1 MSLKTK
7 LLFITISGII
17 ILYFA
22 ISPAPLLKDISFSQ
36 RVFDR
41 SGELMRISLSKDD
54 KYRIFTPISEIPASF
69 IEAVLLYEDRH
80 FYKHFGINPVSLAKA
95 FYSTYLQNNRKIG
108 GSTITMQVARLR
120 YGISSSTILGKIH
133 QIIKAIHVE
142 LHYSKNEI
150 LEAYLNLV
158 PYGSNIEGITAGSYI
173 YFNRDLK
180 DLNLLDILSLAVI
193 PQNPLK
199 RGGNDINIFKTRKY
213 LFTEWLTTHPQDI
226 IYNKLIS
233 LPIKFNQNKN
243 LPFIAPHF
251 TLDILA
257 NNDSPIIRTTID
269 KNLQTT
275 IEKQV
280 RLYINNLK
288 KYGINN
294 ASVILIDFTTM
305 EVLASVGSGDF
316 FNNDICGQ
324 INGTKNHRSPGSA
337 LKPFVYALSFDQS
350 LIHPLTLLKD
360 TPTYYDHY
368 KPENFDSRFTGGL
381 SARESLIKSRNV
393 PVIFLASKLKN
404 PNFYEF
410 LQQAKISGLR
420 KPENYGLSIVLGT
433 AEITL
438 EELTTLYAML
448 ANFGT
453 YKPLRKVLDSTMSLP
468 LSSMS
473 FLRKQESIKN
483 NLNVRTKIS
492 YDLLDSRF
500 RGNDIGEDRYD
511 AGKDKDDTD
520 TILLSPEASYLT
532 LDIIKDTTRPITYN
546 NTKYNLPIY
555 WKTGTS
561 SSFRDALSVGIFGK
575 YVLAVWVGDFKG
587 QTHGTFTGNISA
599 APLFFN
605 VIESIAQP
613 NKDEYLILS
622 KINELN
628 ITKVKVCAD
637 TGDIDN
643 DMCPVKAEALFIKGK
658 SPIKQ
663 SGIYRKMLIDLK
675 TGMPACNFI
684 KGQTE
689 YKTVNL
695 WPTDMLSVYQK
706 AGIHILPKP
715 IPTNHCNRL
724 INWHHQKPKII
735 YPLRNSIHSIKDS
748 DNITFSAISDNKTN
762 NVFWFVDNE
771 LIATAKSNEPV
782 IWKAKTGEFI
792 IRAISDSGENDS
804 IKIYIK
810 E

>member
-7 LLFITISGII
+7 LLFITLSGII

-22 ISPAPLLKDISFSQ
+22 IPPAPLLKDVSFSQ

-41 SGELMRISLSKDD
+41 NGELMRISLSKDD
-54 KYRIFTPISEIPASF
+54 KYRIFTPIREIPASF
-69 IEAVLLYEDRH
+69 IETVLLYEDKH
-80 FYKHFGINPVSLAKA
+80 FYAHFGVNPVSLAKA

-120 YGISSSTILGKIH
+120 YGINSSTILGKIH

-142 LHYSKNEI
+142 LHYSKDEI

-158 PYGSNIEGITAGSYI
+158 PYGSNIEGIAAGSYI

-180 DLNLLDILSLAVI
+180 DLNLIDILSLAVI

-199 RGGNDINIFKTRKY
+199 RGGNDINIFKARKY
-213 LFTEWLTTHPQDI
+213 LFTEWLTIHPQDI

-233 LPIKFNQNKN
+233 LPVKFNQNKK

-269 KNLQTT
+269 KNLQAA
-275 IEKQV
+275 IEQQV
-280 RLYINNLK
+280 RLYINDRK

-305 EVLASVGSGDF
+305 EVLASIGSGEF

-324 INGTKNHRSPGSA
+324 INGTKSHRSPGSA

-360 TPTYYDHY
+360 TPTYYDYY
-368 KPENFDSRFTGGL
+368 KPENFDSRFAGGL

-453 YKPLRKVLDSTMSLP
+453 YKPLRKVLDSTMS
-468 LSSMS
+468 

-483 NLNVRTKIS
+483 YLNVGTKIS

-500 RGNDIGEDRYD
+500 RGNDTGE
-511 AGKDKDDTD
+511 DKDDTD
-520 TILLSPEASYLT
+520 TVLLSPEASYLT

-546 NTKYNLPIY
+546 NTRHNLPIY

-561 SSFRDALSVGIFGK
+561 SSFRDALSVSIFGK
-575 YVLAVWVGDFKG
+575 YVLACLGWGF
-587 QTHGTFTGNISA
+587 QRANSRNI
-599 APLFFN
+599 
-605 VIESIAQP
+605 
-613 NKDEYLILS
+613 Y
-622 KINELN
+622 
-628 ITKVKVCAD
+628 
-637 TGDIDN
+637 G
-643 DMCPVKAEALFIKGK
+643 
-658 SPIKQ
+658 
-663 SGIYRKMLIDLK
+663 
-675 TGMPACNFI
+675 
-684 KGQTE
+684 
-689 YKTVNL
+689 
-695 WPTDMLSVYQK
+695 
-706 AGIHILPKP
+706 
-715 IPTNHCNRL
+715 
-724 INWHHQKPKII
+724 
-735 YPLRNSIHSIKDS
+735 
-748 DNITFSAISDNKTN
+748 
-762 NVFWFVDNE
+762 
-771 LIATAKSNEPV
+771 
-782 IWKAKTGEFI
+782 
-792 IRAISDSGENDS
+792 
-804 IKIYIK
+804 
-810 E
+810 

>member
-22 ISPAPLLKDISFSQ
+22 ILPAPLLKDISFSQ

-120 YGISSSTILGKIH
+120 YGINSSTILGKIH

-199 RGGNDINIFKTRKY
+199 RGGNDINIFKARKY

-316 FNNDICGQ
+316 FNNNICGQ
-324 INGTKNHRSPGSA
+324 INGTKSRRSPGSA
-337 LKPFVYALSFDQS
+337 LKPFVYALNFDQS

-368 KPENFDSRFTGGL
+368 KPENFDNRFTGGL
-381 SARESLIKSRNV
+381 SAKESLIKSRNV

-410 LQQAKISGLR
+410 LQQAKISDLR

-453 YKPLRKVLDSTMSLP
+453 YKPLRKMLSTSLRGEAKP
-468 LSSMS
+468 
-473 FLRKQESIKN
+473 R
-483 NLNVRTKIS
+483 
-492 YDLLDSRF
+492 
-500 RGNDIGEDRYD
+500 RGNLEQNNTNSTRLPRSFQSLAMTMI
-511 AGKDKDDTD
+511 
-520 TILLSPEASYLT
+520 SPEASYLT

-546 NTKYNLPIY
+546 NTKHNLPIY

-613 NKDEYLILS
+613 NKDEDLILS

>member
-1 MSLKTK
+1 MSRKTK

-22 ISPAPLLKDISFSQ
+22 IPPAPLLKDVSFSQ

-41 SGELMRISLSKDD
+41 NGELMRISLSKDD
-54 KYRIFTPISEIPASF
+54 KYRIFTPIRKIPASF
-69 IEAVLLYEDRH
+69 IEAVLLYEDKH
-80 FYKHFGINPVSLAKA
+80 FYEHFGVNPVSLAKA

-120 YGISSSTILGKIH
+120 YGINSSTILGKIH

-142 LHYSKNEI
+142 LHYSKDEI

-158 PYGSNIEGITAGSYI
+158 PYGSNIEGIAAGSYI

-180 DLNLLDILSLAVI
+180 DLNLIDILNLAVI

-199 RGGNDINIFKTRKY
+199 RGGNDINIFKARKY
-213 LFTEWLTTHPQDI
+213 LFTKWLTIHPQDI

-233 LPIKFNQNKN
+233 LPVKFNQNKK

-269 KNLQTT
+269 KNLQAT

-280 RLYINNLK
+280 RLYINDRK

-294 ASVILIDFTTM
+294 AAVILIDFTTM
-305 EVLASVGSGDF
+305 EVLASIGSGEF

-324 INGTKNHRSPGSA
+324 INGTKSHRSPGSA

-368 KPENFDSRFTGGL
+368 KPENFDSRFAGGL

-410 LQQAKISGLR
+410 LQQAKIRGLR

-453 YKPLRKVLDSTMSLP
+453 YKPLRKVLDSTMSC
-468 LSSMS
+468 
-473 FLRKQESIKN
+473 LRKQESIKN
-483 NLNVRTKIS
+483 YLNVGTKIS

-500 RGNDIGEDRYD
+500 RGNDTG
-511 AGKDKDDTD
+511 GDKDDTD
-520 TILLSPEASYLT
+520 TVLLSPEASYLT

-546 NTKYNLPIY
+546 NTKHNLPIY

-587 QTHGTFTGNISA
+587 KLTEHLRVIFLQ
-599 APLFFN
+599 PLY
-605 VIESIAQP
+605 S
-613 NKDEYLILS
+613 LILS
-622 KINELN
+622 N
-628 ITKVKVCAD
+628 
-637 TGDIDN
+637 
-643 DMCPVKAEALFIKGK
+643 P
-658 SPIKQ
+658 
-663 SGIYRKMLIDLK
+663 
-675 TGMPACNFI
+675 
-684 KGQTE
+684 
-689 YKTVNL
+689 
-695 WPTDMLSVYQK
+695 
-706 AGIHILPKP
+706 
-715 IPTNHCNRL
+715 
-724 INWHHQKPKII
+724 
-735 YPLRNSIHSIKDS
+735 
-748 DNITFSAISDNKTN
+748 
-762 NVFWFVDNE
+762 
-771 LIATAKSNEPV
+771 
-782 IWKAKTGEFI
+782 
-792 IRAISDSGENDS
+792 
-804 IKIYIK
+804 
-810 E
+810 

>member
-1 MSLKTK
+1 MTIKTK

-22 ISPAPLLKDISFSQ
+22 IPPAPLLKDISFSQ

-54 KYRIFTPISEIPASF
+54 KYRIFTPIREIPASF

-80 FYKHFGINPVSLAKA
+80 FYKHCGINPISLAKA
-95 FYSTYLQNNRKIG
+95 FYYTYLQNNRKIG
-108 GSTITMQVARLR
+108 GSTITMQIARLR
-120 YGISSSTILGKIH
+120 YGINSSTILGKIH

-158 PYGSNIEGITAGSYI
+158 PYGSNIEGITASSYI

-199 RGGNDINIFKTRKY
+199 RGGNDMNIFQARKY

-280 RLYINNLK
+280 QLYINNLK

-324 INGTKNHRSPGSA
+324 INGTKSHRSPGSA

-381 SARESLIKSRNV
+381 SVRESLIRSRNV

-410 LQQAKISGLR
+410 LQQAKISGLQ
-420 KPENYGLSIVLGT
+420 KPEHYGLSIVLGT

-453 YKPLRKVLDSTMSLP
+453 YKPLRKMLSTSLHGEAQRGRGT
-468 LSSMS
+468 LE
-473 FLRKQESIKN
+473 QN
-483 NLNVRTKIS
+483 NTNSTRLPRSEQMLATTMI
-492 YDLLDSRF
+492 
-500 RGNDIGEDRYD
+500 
-511 AGKDKDDTD
+511 
-520 TILLSPEASYLT
+520 SPEASYLT

-546 NTKYNLPIY
+546 NTKHNLPIY

-561 SSFRDALSVGIFGK
+561 SSFRDALSIGIFSK

-605 VIESIAQP
+605 IIESIAEP
-613 NKDEYLILS
+613 NKDKDLILS
-622 KINELN
+622 KINKLN

-643 DMCPVKAEALFIKGK
+643 DMCPLKAESLFIKGK

-675 TGMPACNFI
+675 TGMPACHFI
-684 KGQTE
+684 QGQTE

-695 WPTDMLSVYQK
+695 WPADMISVYQK

-762 NVFWFVDNE
+762 NIFWFVDNE

>member
-1 MSLKTK
+1 M
-7 LLFITISGII
+7 
-17 ILYFA
+17 
-22 ISPAPLLKDISFSQ
+22 
-36 RVFDR
+36 
-41 SGELMRISLSKDD
+41 
-54 KYRIFTPISEIPASF
+54 
-69 IEAVLLYEDRH
+69 
-80 FYKHFGINPVSLAKA
+80 
-95 FYSTYLQNNRKIG
+95 
-108 GSTITMQVARLR
+108 
-120 YGISSSTILGKIH
+120 
-133 QIIKAIHVE
+133 
-142 LHYSKNEI
+142 
-150 LEAYLNLV
+150 
-158 PYGSNIEGITAGSYI
+158 
-173 YFNRDLK
+173 
-180 DLNLLDILSLAVI
+180 LDILSLAVI

-199 RGGNDINIFKTRKY
+199 RGGNDINIFKARKY

-275 IEKQV
+275 IEKQI

-305 EVLASVGSGDF
+305 EVLANVGSGDF

-324 INGTKNHRSPGSA
+324 INGTKSRRSPGSA

-500 RGNDIGEDRYD
+500 RGNDIGEDRND
-511 AGKDKDDTD
+511 AGKDRDDRD

-546 NTKYNLPIY
+546 NTKHNLPIY

-561 SSFRDALSVGIFGK
+561 SSFRDTLSVGIFGK

-599 APLFFN
+599 TPLFFN

-613 NKDEYLILS
+613 NKDEDLILS

-689 YKTVNL
+689 YKTVSL

-715 IPTNHCNRL
+715 IPTNHYNRL
-724 INWHHQKPKII
+724 INWHYQKPKII
-735 YPLRNSIHSIKDS
+735 YTLRNSIHSIKDS
-748 DNITFSAISDNKTN
+748 GNITFSAISDNKTN

>member
-22 ISPAPLLKDISFSQ
+22 IPPAPLLKDVSFSQ

-41 SGELMRISLSKDD
+41 NGELMRISLSKDD
-54 KYRIFTPISEIPASF
+54 KYRIFTPIREIPASF
-69 IEAVLLYEDRH
+69 IDAVLLYEDKH
-80 FYKHFGINPVSLAKA
+80 FYEHFGVNPVSLAKA

-120 YGISSSTILGKIH
+120 YGIHSSTILGKIH

-142 LHYSKNEI
+142 LHYSKDEI
-150 LEAYLNLV
+150 LEGYLNLV
-158 PYGSNIEGITAGSYI
+158 PYGSNIEGIAAGSYI
-173 YFNRDLK
+173 YLNRDLK
-180 DLNLLDILSLAVI
+180 DLNLIDILSLAVI

-199 RGGNDINIFKTRKY
+199 RGGNDINIFKARKY
-213 LFTEWLTTHPQDI
+213 LFTEWLTIHPQDI
-226 IYNKLIS
+226 IYNQLIS
-233 LPIKFNQNKN
+233 LPIKFNQNKK

-269 KNLQTT
+269 KNLQAT

-280 RLYINNLK
+280 RLYINDRK

-305 EVLASVGSGDF
+305 EVLASIGSGEF

-324 INGTKNHRSPGSA
+324 INGTKSHRSPGSA

-368 KPENFDSRFTGGL
+368 KPENFDSRFAGGL

-393 PVIFLASKLKN
+393 PVIFLASKLKK

-453 YKPLRKVLDSTMSLP
+453 YKPLRKVLDSP
-468 LSSMS
+468 MS

-483 NLNVRTKIS
+483 DLNIGTKIS

-500 RGNDIGEDRYD
+500 RGNDTGE
-511 AGKDKDDTD
+511 DKDDTD
-520 TILLSPEASYLT
+520 TVLLSPEASYLT

-546 NTKYNLPIY
+546 NTRHNLPIY

-605 VIESIAQP
+605 IIESIARP
-613 NKDEYLILS
+613 NKDEDLILS
-622 KINELN
+622 KINALN

-643 DMCPVKAEALFIKGK
+643 DMCPVKAETLFIKGK

-735 YPLRNSIHSIKDS
+735 YPLKNSVHSIKNS

-762 NVFWFVDNE
+762 NIFWFVENE
-771 LIATAKSNEPV
+771 LIATAKPNEAV
-782 IWKAKTGEFI
+782 IWKAKAGEFI
-792 IRAISDSGENDS
+792 IRAISDSGESDS

>member
-1 MSLKTK
+1 LSLKIK
-7 LLFITISGII
+7 LLFIAIISGI

-22 ISPAPLLKDISFSQ
+22 IPPAALLKDVNFSQ

-41 SGELMRISLSKDD
+41 NGELMRISLSKDD
-54 KYRIFTPISEIPASF
+54 KYRIFTPLSEIPASF
-69 IEAVLLYEDRH
+69 IEAVLLYEDKH
-80 FYKHFGINPVSLAKA
+80 FYRHFGINPVSLAKA
-95 FYSTYLQNNRKIG
+95 FYTTYLQNNRKIG

-133 QIIKAIHVE
+133 QIIKAVHIE
-142 LHYSKNEI
+142 LHYSKNQI

-158 PYGSNIEGITAGSYI
+158 PYGSNIEGIAASSYI

-180 DLNLLDILSLAVI
+180 NLNLIDILSLAVI

-199 RGGNDINIFKTRKY
+199 RGGNNFNIFDARKY

-226 IYNKLIS
+226 IYNQLIS

-251 TLDILA
+251 TLDMLA
-257 NNDSPIIRTTID
+257 INDNPIIRTTID

-305 EVLASVGSGDF
+305 EVLASIGSGDF

-324 INGTKNHRSPGSA
+324 INGTKSHRSPGSA

-360 TPTYYDHY
+360 TPTYYNHY
-368 KPENFDSRFTGGL
+368 KPENFDSRFAGGL

-410 LQQAKISGLR
+410 LQQAKISDLR

-448 ANFGT
+448 ANFGI
-453 YKPLRKVLDSTMSLP
+453 YKPLKKNLMSSRGLTTGSRKNKLDP
-468 LSSMS
+468 VEGP
-473 FLRKQESIKN
+473 R
-483 NLNVRTKIS
+483 
-492 YDLLDSRF
+492 
-500 RGNDIGEDRYD
+500 
-511 AGKDKDDTD
+511 DDMD
-520 TILLSPEASYLT
+520 FALLSPEASYLT

-546 NTKYNLPIY
+546 NTRHNLPIY

-587 QTHGTFTGNISA
+587 QTHGTFTGSISA

-605 VIESIAQP
+605 IIESIARP
-613 NKDEYLILS
+613 NKDKDLILP

-643 DMCPVKAEALFIKGK
+643 DMCPIKAETLFIKGK

-663 SGIYRKMLIDLK
+663 SGIYRNMLIDLK
-675 TGMPACNFI
+675 TGMPACHFI

-724 INWHHQKPKII
+724 IKWHHQKPKII
-735 YPLRNSIHSIKDS
+735 YPLKNSVHSIKNS
-748 DNITFSAISDNKTN
+748 DNITFSAISDNTTN
-762 NVFWFVDNE
+762 NIFWFVGNE
-771 LIATAKSNEPV
+771 LVATVKPNEAV
-782 IWKAKTGEFI
+782 IWKAKAGEFI
-792 IRAISDSGENDS
+792 IRAINDSGESDS

-810 E
+810 H